1 MIVKRRHIAMAR
13 ACIRCAR
20 RFHGGQNKHGLRGYR
35 STHVAVIRAKI
46 RWHRAANHKGPKS

>member
-13 ACIRCAR
+13 AAMRAI
-20 RFHGGQNKHGLRGYR
+20 FFGYWA
-35 STHVAVIRAKI
+35 SDAQVSVD